1 MRSHLALVRNRIFR
15 PSGLSFAAALSL
27 LLPSGSARLL
37 AQVPAVVFSQAN
49 GGQGISSVANKPGGS
64 DYGGTTGHLAANSRG
79 DVFANVSA
87 NGGAYAMEIQAGTG
101 TQIALL
107 TNEGSL
113 YGGHPITVDK
123 NGNVYV
129 GDTGD
134 AQIYY
139 IPFVNNGYPANGDR
153 SVLTNEPCSAFPVP
167 ATQTTACLVPISYPG
182 SIGYYGQAGDL
193 GLDAAGDLFVLF
205 KYTGGGSQYPNAD
218 VLVEFSGTNGN
229 ATVIDGT
236 IQNDANG
243 EIAVNAAGD
252 VFVETYGSVYEYPHT
267 NYGSKI
273 GVPNLN
279 GPAGVSVDANGN
291 LFITNSSGG
300 DIIEYPYV
308 NGSYGLPNS
317 PQSIVSNQLAT
328 AYSSGATNGVA
339 IDGFGKITMSGS
351 YPNSISTVTTGH
363 LAFGATPIATS
374 SGSQTLN
381 LAFNSSVTFGKFI
394 VTGPFA
400 VSTAALPSGDTA
412 CAAQA
417 YSFGGKCS
425 VNLIYSASAAGT
437 QLGQI
442 IAVDNNGNILGTAAL
457 SGLGT
462 APLLNVDPG
471 TETTLGTGFQYPAG
485 IATDVAGNVY
495 VADTTTGTIY
505 ETLAGT
511 TAASPIATGL
521 NAPSGLAVD
530 GQGNVYVA
538 DSGDSELVEIPYLPA
553 TSTYGTQT
561 VLLTGLNGPSGL
573 AFDALGDLYLADSG
587 NARVLRLASSGDL
600 PLGTIVTPFG
610 SGWTKPVAVAVDS
623 TNNFVYVAD
632 AGAGTV
638 TQVNP
643 TTTTATTVL
652 SSLVSASGVAVD
664 PSGDVYAVDSG
675 AQSIQR
681 LPFIGGG
688 LNQNYLTTLAA
699 IVPNPNEV
707 ATDNSGNLY
716 VSDAKDAT
724 VAMDSRAAG
733 LLSFGIVDVGDTSPV
748 VASEISNGGTAAL
761 TLGTPYYT
769 ASGMTSDFAVQ
780 SSSTCANAKGLNQG
794 QSCTVAADFSP
805 QAAGAETAT
814 LTLASSAPN
823 AASLTLSG
831 TGLLPRVPT
840 TLAVAVTSPQ
850 GTPAYGQPVTL
861 QATLTASSTSRGAPT
876 GGVTFYV
883 DNVAQSQAPVPLAN
897 GTATTTI
904 PVLTGGSHSIT
915 ASYTGDTNYS
925 SSTSPAITITIGQ
938 SHSSTSIAISAPD
951 TNPTA
956 ANPAQAVTLTATVA
970 APLTGVPTGTVT
982 FYNGTTSLGTASLV
996 NLTKSSSSASLVVN
1010 SSAAT
1015 ELALGQ
1021 YNITATYSGDSN
1033 FLASTSASESLL
1045 IANPTVMLTA
1055 SSSTVVG
1062 GGAAIS
1068 VTVSA
1073 VAGFS
1078 GAVDF
1083 SCSNLPQYSACS
1095 FNPAYAEITPTSPST
1110 LAFTVAINQ
1119 PPVIAVPGAAGLAL
1133 GSRRGSVWVKAATLC
1148 LLISTLLFAWI
1159 APARRKSLGRWS
1171 ATASLML
1178 VTVFGVA
1185 LLGLSGCS
1193 TSTASYLTPAGTTTI
1208 TLNAFITQA
1217 TSTPTGGTPTPTNTA
1232 TPAATLP
1239 IQLTVQ

>member
-1 MRSHLALVRNRIFR
+1 MCYQLALLRNRILR
-15 PSGLSFAAALSL
+15 PCGLAVAALL
-27 LLPSGSARLL
+27 VLVLQPGSARLL

-49 GGQGISSVANKPGGS
+49 GYQGISSVANPPKGA

-107 TNEGSL
+107 TDEGSL
-113 YGGHPITVDK
+113 YGGHPITVDRA
-123 NGNVYV
+123 GNVYV

-134 AQIYY
+134 AEIYY
-139 IPFVNNGYPANGDR
+139 IPFVNNGYPSGASR
-153 SVLTNEPCSAFPVP
+153 STVSNEPCSAFPVP
-167 ATQTTACLVPISYPG
+167 STQTTTCRVPIGYPG

-205 KYTGGGSQYPNAD
+205 KYTGGGTLYPNKD

-243 EIAVNAAGD
+243 EIAVNADGD
-252 VFVETYGSVYEYPHT
+252 VFVDTYGSVVEYAHS
-267 NYGSKI
+267 NYASPI

-279 GPAGVSVDANGN
+279 GPSGVSVDANGN

-308 NGSYGLPNS
+308 NGTYGLPNS
-317 PQSIVSNQLAT
+317 PQSIVSNQLST

-363 LAFGATPIATS
+363 LAFGATASGTS

-425 VNLIYSASAAGT
+425 VNLIYSATAAGT
-437 QLGQI
+437 QLGEI
-442 IAVDNNGNILGTAAL
+442 IATDNNGNILGTAVL
-457 SGLGT
+457 SGSGT
-462 APLLNVDPG
+462 APVLNVDPG
-471 TETTLGTGFQYPAG
+471 TNATLGGGFQDPTG
-485 IATDVAGNVY
+485 IATDVAGNIY
-495 VADTTTGTIY
+495 VADSATGTIY

-511 TAASPIATGL
+511 TVATAIANGF
-521 NAPSGLAVD
+521 NSPSGLAVD
-530 GQGNVYVA
+530 GQGNLYVA
-538 DSGDSELVEIPYLPA
+538 DSGNSQLVEVPYLPA

-561 VLLTGLNGPSGL
+561 VLLTGLSGPSGL
-573 AFDALGDLYLADSG
+573 ALDALGDLYLADSG

-600 PLGTIVTPFG
+600 PLGSIVTNFSG
-610 SGWTKPVAVAVDS
+610 GWTKPVAVAVDN

-632 AGAGTV
+632 AGAGAV
-638 TQVNP
+638 IQVNP
-643 TTTTATTVL
+643 TTTTATSVL
-652 SSLVSASGVAVD
+652 SNLTSASGLAVD
-664 PSGDVYAVDSG
+664 PAGDLYAVDSG

-688 LNQNYLTTLAA
+688 LNQNHLTTLAA
-699 IVPNPNEV
+699 IVANPNEV

-716 VSDAKDAT
+716 VTDAKDAT
-724 VAMDSRAAG
+724 LAMDNRSTG
-733 LLSFGIVDVGDTSPV
+733 LLSFGIVDVGDTSPI
-748 VASEISNGGTAAL
+748 VASEISNGGTAGL
-761 TLGTPYYT
+761 TLSTPFYT
-769 ASGMTSDFAVQ
+769 ASGSTSQFAVQ
-780 SSSTCANAKGLNQG
+780 GTSTCADAFALNQG
-794 QSCTVAADFSP
+794 ESCTLAADFSP
-805 QAAGAETAT
+805 QTPGPATDT
-814 LTLASSAPN
+814 LTLASTAPN
-823 AASLTLSG
+823 SASLTLAG

-861 QATLTASSTSRGAPT
+861 QATLTAQSTTRGAPS

-883 DNVAQSQAPVPLAN
+883 DNVAQSQNSLPITN
-897 GTATTTI
+897 GTVSTTI

-925 SSTSPAITITIGQ
+925 SSTAPAITVTIGQ
-938 SHSSTSIAISAPD
+938 STSSTTVSISAPD
-951 TNPTA
+951 SNPTA
-956 ANPAQAVTLTATVA
+956 ANPGQPVTLTAIVA
-970 APLTGVPTGTVT
+970 APLNGVPTGTVT
-982 FYNGTTSLGTASLV
+982 FYNGTTSLGTAPLV
-996 NLTKSSSSASLVVN
+996 NLTKSSSSASLTIN
-1010 SSAAT
+1010 PT
-1015 ELALGQ
+1015 TTPLAVGQ
-1021 YNITATYSGDSN
+1021 YSILATYSGDSN
-1033 FLASTSASESLL
+1033 FLVSTSPAAPLL
-1045 IANPTVMLTA
+1045 IANPTVSLSV
-1055 SSSTVVG
+1055 SSSTIVG
-1062 GGAAIS
+1062 GGAAVS

-1083 SCSNLPQYSACS
+1083 SCSNLPQYAACS
-1095 FNPAYAEITPTSPST
+1095 FNPAYAEITTTAPST
-1110 LAFTVAINQ
+1110 VALTVAINQ
-1119 PPVIAVPGAAGLAL
+1119 PPVIAVPGAAGLSL
-1133 GSRRGSVWVKAATLC
+1133 RTLRGGARVTAATAC
-1148 LLISTLLFAWI
+1148 LLLSTLLFAWI
-1159 APARRKSLGRWS
+1159 APKQRRSLGRWYG
-1171 ATASLML
+1171 TANLML
-1178 VTVFGVA
+1178 AALFGLA
-1185 LLGLSGCS
+1185 LIGLSGCGS
-1193 TSTASYLTPAGTTTI
+1193 NSTASYLTPKGTTAI
-1208 TLNAFITQA
+1208 TLNAYITQA
-1217 TSTPTGGTPTPTNTA
+1217 PTTSGGTPTPTNNA